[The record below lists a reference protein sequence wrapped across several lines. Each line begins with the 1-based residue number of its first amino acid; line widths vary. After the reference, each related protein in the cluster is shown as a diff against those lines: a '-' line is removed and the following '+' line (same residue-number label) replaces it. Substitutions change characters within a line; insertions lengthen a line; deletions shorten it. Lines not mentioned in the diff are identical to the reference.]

1 MDANTSQN
9 TPVELN
15 WDLQKSSRATRV
27 GKKTWWRRI
36 KAKYEM
42 VKLYF
47 GLCFGGK
54 NLRFSFTSRFHDKEC
69 KKQDAEVHFE
79 AFYWAV
85 KEEVQGQ

>member
-1 MDANTSQN
+1 
-9 TPVELN
+9 
-15 WDLQKSSRATRV
+15 
-27 GKKTWWRRI
+27 
-36 KAKYEM
+36 M